1 MEIALSSW
9 GNSLGLRIPKA
20 IADLFNFKSGSK
32 LRMEL
37 SDKKI
42 ILSAIDSDGPDEL
55 KKMSTNIDLKKMTS
69 KVTSKNKHHLQDWA
83 DDEIKGKEIW

>member
-20 IADLFNFKSGSK
+20 IADLFNFKNGSK

-37 SDKKI
+37 ADKKI
-42 ILSAIDSDGPDEL
+42 ILSAIDPIVAHEL
-55 KKMSTNIDLKKMTS
+55 KKMSQGINLKKMTA
-69 KVTSKNKHHLQDWA
+69 KVTSKNKPHLEEWNN
-83 DDEIKGKEIW
+83 DEIEGKEIW